1 MDPIVVRRADQ
12 EEIDLQ
18 LRRFL
23 ESTPDGELFDLDV
36 LEHDSTFVL
45 AAFNRSG
52 ILAFLPVQQPLM
64 LENLIFRP
72 GLSVTETAQAIAR
85 LGEHAL
91 EETYNRDAGEA
102 YFLCRDASTLKF
114 ADRHGFSELPSGL
127 TVRRCNLRE
136 MFGT

>member
-18 LRRFL
+18 LKAFL
-23 ESTPDGELFDLDV
+23 TSTPDGDLFDPDV
-36 LEHDSTFVL
+36 LAHESTFVL

-72 GLSVTETAQAIAR
+72 GLSIPETVQAISR

-114 ADRHGFSELPSGL
+114 AERHGFLELPANL
-127 TVRRCNLRE
+127 VIRRCNLRE
-136 MFGT
+136 TFGT